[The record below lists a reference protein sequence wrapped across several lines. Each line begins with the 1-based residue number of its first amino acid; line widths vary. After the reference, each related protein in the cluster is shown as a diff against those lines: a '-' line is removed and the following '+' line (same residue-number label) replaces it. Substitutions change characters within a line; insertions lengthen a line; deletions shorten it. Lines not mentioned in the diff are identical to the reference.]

1 MNTSSESGP
10 SWRPNDPYDTRN
22 LSEVE
27 FNARNLSF
35 DRDVEKAWE
44 QIVRVHHDQRT
55 SPTEVTSVALAQS
68 SVNPYPHILKVG
80 EVAVYKSY
88 HKGRLPVL
96 IRNTFTGPDR
106 LIEVEFETGRIRRVE
121 GLALFWDE
129 FWVENPGTDHEK
141 TGSSEIAATIH
152 LSHQF
157 GYVVPF
163 DASEFN

>member
-1 MNTSSESGP
+1 MNTSSESGL
-10 SWRPNDPYDTRN
+10 WRPNDPYNTRN

-35 DRDVEKAWE
+35 DRNVEKAWE
-44 QIVRVHHDQRT
+44 QILRVHDDQRT

-68 SVNPYPHILKVG
+68 SVPYPHILKVG

-96 IRNTFTGPDR
+96 IRNTFSGPDR
-106 LIEVEFETGRIRRVE
+106 LIEVEFETGRIRKVE

-129 FWVENPGTDHEK
+129 FWVENPGTDHEE

-157 GYVVPF
+157 GYVVPY
-163 DASEFN
+163 DEFN